1 MMLVARQMGLGFST
15 FADDRCGD
23 RLVFAPP
30 NGGTGAHA
38 QRVDQFLP
46 GQPIAQG
53 RVLAISSIPQHRP
66 AWNPGLQCG
75 FDLRAGHLVPGRGHG
90 CLRHACSSAAF
101 GIVRPLA
108 RQIQAVTHR
117 QAARLRPQRQTDR
130 NTTVTGLGLTRLI
143 NGALENTTATC
154 VLVGSETYARPWVRY
169 EIIKSVCRGN
179 RVFAVHINQ
188 IKGKDRQTKTN
199 GPNPFDYLALKYS
212 TDGKM
217 VKVFEAENGQWI
229 AYAKLPSYTLKNT
242 AAEHNWGKLFNLSGL
257 GCKIYCWSADDGYNS
272 FADWVG

>member
-1 MMLVARQMGLGFST
+1 MAKRVFFSFHYRDVIDFRANVVRQHWVAK
-15 FADDRCGD
+15 
-23 RLVFAPP
+23 
-30 NGGTGAHA
+30 
-38 QRVDQFLP
+38 
-46 GQPIAQG
+46 
-53 RVLAISSIPQHRP
+53 
-66 AWNPGLQCG
+66 
-75 FDLRAGHLVPGRGHG
+75 
-90 CLRHACSSAAF
+90 
-101 GIVRPLA
+101 
-108 RQIQAVTHR
+108 
-117 QAARLRPQRQTDR
+117 TDR
-130 NTTVTGLGLTRLI
+130 EESGYFDASIWEEARKTNDLGLTRLI

-188 IKGKDRQTKTN
+188 IKGKDQQTKTN

-217 VKVFEAENGQWI
+217 VKVFEAESGQWI

-242 AAEHNWGKLFNLSGL
+242 ASEHKWGKLFNLSGL
-257 GCKIYCWSADDGYNS
+257 GYKSYCWSADDGYNS